1 MSSNLPPQFKC
12 SIFQIGKKGKLRIQE
27 GQGGEASEQ
36 SLRLPPWCCLKRRGV
51 TREIYLSFGVG
62 GKIDGF

>member
-1 MSSNLPPQFKC
+1 MSSNLPPQFKY

-36 SLRLPPWCCLKRRGV
+36 SLRLPSPGV
-51 TREIYLSFGVG
+51 A
-62 GKIDGF
+62 